1 MITYRCCGPKLSLCG
16 LVLSA
21 WGILQLSLMALAF
34 YVKSVALI
42 DDLPIKDEEVIPSSQ
57 GNIGIVVDE
66 MNKQYEQQALNC
78 SIAAGLY
85 LLTLLVSI
93 HQFRLNNSG
102 RMNSN

>member
-1 MITYRCCGPKLSLCG
+1 MS
-16 LVLSA
+16 
-21 WGILQLSLMALAF
+21 LAF

-42 DDLPIKDEEVIPSSQ
+42 EDLPINDAEVIPSSQ

-78 SIAAGLY
+78 SIAAALY

-93 HQFRLNNSG
+93 HQFRLNNNG